1 MDLLGLTST
10 EQVRNVLTVSQ
21 EDLPDEVIQGFG
33 LEDDLHT
40 DLEGW
45 VPEWESLTEDSQV
58 RRLRLY
64 AKYFCA
70 ATIAMMARVFILK
83 KSTDG
88 SNEGQRSDADGFA
101 DLADLLMGKANAHR
115 KALETAL
122 GRDET
127 PGFTM
132 VSRLPPARDV
142 ITQARSDAP
151 Q

>member
-33 LEDDLHT
+33 LEDDLQT

-45 VPEWESLTEDSQV
+45 VPEWESITEDSQA

-70 ATIAMMARVFILK
+70 ATIATMARVFILK

-88 SNEGQRSDADGFA
+88 SNEGQRSDVDGFA
-101 DLADLLMGKANAHR
+101 DLADLLMGKASAHR

-122 GRDET
+122 GRGET

-132 VSRLPPARDV
+132 VSRLSPARDV